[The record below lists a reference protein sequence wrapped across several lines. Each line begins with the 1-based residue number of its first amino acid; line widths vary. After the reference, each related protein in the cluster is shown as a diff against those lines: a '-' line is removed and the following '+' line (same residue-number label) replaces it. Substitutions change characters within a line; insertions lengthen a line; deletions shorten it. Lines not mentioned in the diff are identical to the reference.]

1 MGKSKNYDIY
11 ISPGKWYLYK
21 TRRVL
26 FALSVVLFVLNM
38 IVIASFE
45 ESMRR
50 TAIISIILSVLF
62 GVVQFIDNRK
72 VHWDWFYI
80 IVLSAIFLLFSA
92 LFAFAT
98 ELFFMRYIWLGELV
112 FFCVLVPLL
121 LRKKIGSTIRQ
132 IPICQTDKISRLQI
146 GGGFPYISYRKNNAM
161 WDSINCRLFL
171 LLPRQFH
178 NFAHFFHDLIIV
190 FAAVGFGAA

>member
-21 TRRVL
+21 TRRML

-92 LFAFAT
+92 LFVFAT
-98 ELFFMRYIWLGELV
+98 ELFFMRYVWLGELV
-112 FFCVLVPLL
+112 FFCVLVPVLL
-121 LRKKIGSTIRQ
+121 CKKR
-132 IPICQTDKISRLQI
+132 R
-146 GGGFPYISYRKNNAM
+146 
-161 WDSINCRLFL
+161 
-171 LLPRQFH
+171 
-178 NFAHFFHDLIIV
+178 
-190 FAAVGFGAA
+190 

>member
-26 FALSVVLFVLNM
+26 FALSVVFFILNM
-38 IVIASFE
+38 IVIAGFDE
-45 ESMRR
+45 PMRR
-50 TAIISIILSVLF
+50 TAIISIILSALL
-62 GVVQFIDNRK
+62 GIVQFIDNRK

-98 ELFFMRYIWLGELV
+98 ELIFMRYVWLGELV
-112 FFCVLVPLL
+112 FFSVLIPLL
-121 LRKKIGSTIRQ
+121 LRKKIG
-132 IPICQTDKISRLQI
+132 
-146 GGGFPYISYRKNNAM
+146 
-161 WDSINCRLFL
+161 
-171 LLPRQFH
+171 
-178 NFAHFFHDLIIV
+178 
-190 FAAVGFGAA
+190 

>member
-26 FALSVVLFVLNM
+26 FALSVVFFILNM
-38 IVIASFE
+38 IIIASFDE
-45 ESMRR
+45 PMRKI
-50 TAIISIILSVLF
+50 AIISIVLSALF
-62 GVVQFIDNRK
+62 GVVQFVDNRK

-92 LFAFAT
+92 LFVFAT

-112 FFCVLVPLL
+112 FFFVLVPLL
-121 LRKKIGSTIRQ
+121 LRKKIG
-132 IPICQTDKISRLQI
+132 
-146 GGGFPYISYRKNNAM
+146 
-161 WDSINCRLFL
+161 
-171 LLPRQFH
+171 
-178 NFAHFFHDLIIV
+178 
-190 FAAVGFGAA
+190 

>member
-26 FALSVVLFVLNM
+26 VALSVVFFILNM
-38 IVIASFE
+38 IVIAGFD

-50 TAIISIILSVLF
+50 IAIISIILSALF
-62 GVVQFIDNRK
+62 GIIQFIDNRK

-98 ELFFMRYIWLGELV
+98 EVIFMRYVWLGELV
-112 FFCVLVPLL
+112 FFSVLIPLL
-121 LRKKIGSTIRQ
+121 LRKKIG
-132 IPICQTDKISRLQI
+132 
-146 GGGFPYISYRKNNAM
+146 
-161 WDSINCRLFL
+161 
-171 LLPRQFH
+171 
-178 NFAHFFHDLIIV
+178 
-190 FAAVGFGAA
+190 

>member
-112 FFCVLVPLL
+112 FFCVLVPL
-121 LRKKIGSTIRQ
+121 
-132 IPICQTDKISRLQI
+132 
-146 GGGFPYISYRKNNAM
+146 
-161 WDSINCRLFL
+161 
-171 LLPRQFH
+171 
-178 NFAHFFHDLIIV
+178 
-190 FAAVGFGAA
+190 

>member
-26 FALSVVLFVLNM
+26 FALSVVFFILNM
-38 IVIASFE
+38 IVIAGFD

-50 TAIISIILSVLF
+50 TAIISIILSALF
-62 GVVQFIDNRK
+62 GVVQFIDNCK

-80 IVLSAIFLLFSA
+80 IVLSAIFLMFSA

-98 ELFFMRYIWLGELV
+98 ELIFMRYVWLGELV
-112 FFCVLVPLL
+112 FFCALVPALL
-121 LRKKIGSTIRQ
+121 CNKRK
-132 IPICQTDKISRLQI
+132 
-146 GGGFPYISYRKNNAM
+146 
-161 WDSINCRLFL
+161 
-171 LLPRQFH
+171 
-178 NFAHFFHDLIIV
+178 
-190 FAAVGFGAA
+190 

>member
-1 MGKSKNYDIY
+1 MGKPKNYDIY

-26 FALSVVLFVLNM
+26 FALSVVFFILNM
-38 IVIASFE
+38 IIIASFDE
-45 ESMRR
+45 PMRKI
-50 TAIISIILSVLF
+50 AIISIVLSALF
-62 GVVQFIDNRK
+62 GVVQFVDNRK
-72 VHWDWFYI
+72 VHWDWFYT

-121 LRKKIGSTIRQ
+121 LRKKIG
-132 IPICQTDKISRLQI
+132 
-146 GGGFPYISYRKNNAM
+146 
-161 WDSINCRLFL
+161 
-171 LLPRQFH
+171 
-178 NFAHFFHDLIIV
+178 
-190 FAAVGFGAA
+190 

>member
-26 FALSVVLFVLNM
+26 FALSVVFFILNM
-38 IVIASFE
+38 IIIASFDE
-45 ESMRR
+45 PMRKI
-50 TAIISIILSVLF
+50 AIISIVLSALF
-62 GVVQFIDNRK
+62 GIVQFVDNRK

-98 ELFFMRYIWLGELV
+98 ELFFMRYIWLGELIS
-112 FFCVLVPLL
+112 FFVVV
-121 LRKKIGSTIRQ
+121 
-132 IPICQTDKISRLQI
+132 
-146 GGGFPYISYRKNNAM
+146 
-161 WDSINCRLFL
+161 FL
-171 LLPRQFH
+171 LHKKKAEKP
-178 NFAHFFHDLIIV
+178 
-190 FAAVGFGAA
+190 